1 MQQLSTEFQA
11 HGSQY
16 ITKVLTNLSLLTKKS
31 EVASY
36 SERNPPY
43 SLHGSATYTSH
54 NNISYLSWSSFL

>member
-1 MQQLSTEFQA
+1 
-11 HGSQY
+11 
-16 ITKVLTNLSLLTKKS
+16 LLTKKS